1 MFYLCHKRVEPF
13 NQRFKMPAGTN
24 SRLEKWPVFV
34 ARVSLVTLFFA
45 RARAQGSKI
54 MKCTN
59 TALGQKDWWSEE
71 KLTHVVPVAV
81 TAAV

>member
-1 MFYLCHKRVEPF
+1 
-13 NQRFKMPAGTN
+13 MPAGTK

-34 ARVSLVTLFFA
+34 ARVSLVPLFFA